1 MARKPEKKTQVIRQ
15 LIDEYGDLTWAGD
28 PSAKD
33 LLAEMGYSENAKD
46 EEFLITEGD
55 FNVKKHLYRRQ
66 QGLTKVNERPKG
78 RKPKPVY
85 DEKRLKEIVAIV
97 NKAGGLDASKEK
109 VAKLRASRDKLRERL
124 KEAEKKLDSFSEVV
138 RSFESVQEV
147 VRAAS

>member
-15 LIDEYGDLTWAGD
+15 LIDKYGDLTWAGD

-33 LLAEMGYSENAKD
+33 LLAEMGYSEDAED

-66 QGLTKVNERPKG
+66 LGLTKVNERPKS
-78 RKPKPVY
+78 RNKPKPVY

-109 VAKLRASRDKLRERL
+109 VAKLRENRDKLRERL
-124 KEAEKKLDSFSEVV
+124 KEAEKKLDSFS
-138 RSFESVQEV
+138 
-147 VRAAS
+147 